1 MGLIIDSFAGGG
13 GASTGIELALGR
25 SPNIAINHSA
35 EALAMHARNHPK
47 TVHLVEDVWN
57 IDMRKLVRGR
67 PIDLLWASPD
77 CTHHSKAKGG
87 KPRDND
93 RRGLADV
100 VVDWARDIRPNV
112 IALENVTDF
121 AGWGPLD
128 EDGQPIKARRGEDFD
143 RWSSRLRAAGYQLE
157 HRNLSA
163 CDYGAPTSRKRLFLV
178 ARRDGHAIH
187 WPTPTHG
194 PGLPHA
200 WRSAAECLDWSV
212 PVPDVFGRERP
223 LVPATLRR
231 IAHGLER
238 FVFGTDT
245 PFYVPGGIA
254 FLIQTSYGERKAKG
268 THKAQAPRVLDISDP
283 LGVVVAGGI
292 KHAVV
297 VAFIARHYGGNGTP
311 GASPMEPLHTITCKD
326 HHALVTATIGSRA
339 EQPANVRE
347 FLAAYCP
354 PPAADLFGARPRPI
368 ITALGMRLLTPREL
382 FRAQGFPDSYDITA
396 PSVSAAVRLVGNSV
410 SPPVAAALVRANLGK
425 QARRAA

>member
-25 SPNIAINHSA
+25 SPDIAINHDA

-47 TVHLVEDVWN
+47 TVHVVDDVFGV
-57 IDMRKLVRGR
+57 DMRRLVRGR

-87 KPRDND
+87 KPLDNK

-100 VVDWARDIRPNV
+100 VADWAEQFAPKV
-112 IALENVTDF
+112 IGLENVTQF
-121 AGWGPLD
+121 ADWGPLL
-128 EDGQPIKARRGEDFD
+128 EDDTPDPARKGEDFA
-143 RWSSRLRAAGYQLE
+143 RWCGRLRAAGYQLE
-157 HRNLSA
+157 HRALSA
-163 CDYGAPTSRKRLFLV
+163 CDFGAPTSRQRLFLV
-178 ARRDGHAIH
+178 ARRDGRAIH

-194 PGLPHA
+194 PGRPHP
-200 WRSAAECLDWSV
+200 WRSAGECLDWST
-212 PVPDVFGRERP
+212 PILSIFGRERP

-231 IAHGLER
+231 IARGIER
-238 FVFGTDT
+238 FVYGTET
-245 PFYVPGGIA
+245 PFHVPGGIA
-254 FLIQTSYGERKAKG
+254 FLVQTSYGERKAKG
-268 THKAQAPRVLDISDP
+268 TRKAQAPRCMSLHDP

-297 VAFIARHYGGNGTP
+297 VAFIARHYGGNGTA
-311 GASPMEPLHTITCKD
+311 GASPSAPLHTITCAD
-326 HHALVTATIGSRA
+326 HHALVTATIGTQA
-339 EQPANVRE
+339 DQPTNVRD
-347 FLAAYCP
+347 FLATYCP
-354 PPAADLFGARPRPI
+354 PPAPDLFGGRPRPT

-382 FRAQGFPDSYDITA
+382 FRCQGFEDTYDITA